1 MPDADILLEIKDL
14 RTHFA
19 LEEGTLKAVDGVSL
33 TIRKH
38 RTLGIV
44 GESGCGKSVT
54 AQSIL
59 RIVPKP
65 GTVEG
70 EILLHTNEDVVDL
83 VSLNPSGRSIRNIRG
98 QDISMI
104 FQEPMTAF
112 SPVHTIGNQIIE
124 AIQVHGEVADDEARR
139 RAISLLEQVGIPEP
153 ASRID
158 QYPYE
163 FSGGMR
169 QRAMIA
175 MALALQPQLLIADEP
190 TTALDVTVQAQI
202 LRLMQQLQNDLGM
215 AIIFITH
222 NLGVIA
228 NMADD
233 VAVMYLGKVVEF
245 GTVQQIFHDPQHPY
259 TQALLQSI
267 PQLDRKPGERLTAI
281 DGIVPTPLDPPDACG
296 FADRCPKFI
305 PGRCDTAV
313 PPLLTLSSNQQ
324 VRCVLY
330 EK

>member
-1 MPDADILLEIKDL
+1 MPDPDILLEIKDL
-14 RTHFA
+14 RTHFK
-19 LEEGTLKAVDGVSL
+19 LDEGILKAVDGVSL
-33 TIRKH
+33 TINKH

-70 EILLHTNEDVVDL
+70 QILLHTDNGVVDL
-83 VSLNPSGRSIRNIRG
+83 VQLNPSGRSIRNIRG
-98 QDISMI
+98 QVISMI

-124 AIQVHGEVADDEARR
+124 AIQVHEKVADDEARR
-139 RAISLLEQVGIPEP
+139 QAITLLDRVGIPSP
-153 ASRID
+153 ASCID

-202 LRLMQQLQNDLGM
+202 LRLLQNLQDDLGM

-228 NMADD
+228 NMAND
-233 VAVMYLGKVVEF
+233 VAVMYLGKVVEL
-245 GTVQQIFHDPQHPY
+245 GTVEQVFHDPHHPY
-259 TQALLQSI
+259 TQALMRSI
-267 PQLDRKPGERLTAI
+267 PQIDRKPGERLIAI
-281 DGIVPTPLDPPDACG
+281 DGIVPTPLDPPNACG
-296 FADRCPKFI
+296 FSDRCPKFI

-313 PPLLTLSSNQQ
+313 PPLLPTGSNHH